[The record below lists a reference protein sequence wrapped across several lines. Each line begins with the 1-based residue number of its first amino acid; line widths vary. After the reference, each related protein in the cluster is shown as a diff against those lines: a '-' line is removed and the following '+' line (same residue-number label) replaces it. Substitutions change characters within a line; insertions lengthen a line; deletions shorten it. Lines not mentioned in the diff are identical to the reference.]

1 MSNFDINEEIDKLVD
16 KLASKLKT
24 QLKSAVA
31 KSEKQILR
39 QYIASQKDT
48 AKSIKSTKNTKANS
62 STVSSGPKKTSP
74 RRTSVLKRE
83 VDYSHTSSDCS
94 DSD

>member
-39 QYIASQKDT
+39 QYIACQKDT
-48 AKSIKSTKNTKANS
+48 AKSTKTTKVNS
-62 STVSSGPKKTSP
+62 SSVSSGPKKTSQ
-74 RRTSVLKRE
+74 RRTGVPPKRE
-83 VDYSHTSSDCS
+83 IEYSHTSSDDS